1 MTPSKF
7 GPAATTAER
16 RILRDYSDK
25 MGTRGW
31 ELGAVVFAQSEI
43 LFLLNILY
51 CYAVFQQYLI
61 SAEPSVPTI
70 GRSYCRRQS
79 VKNF

>member
-7 GPAATTAER
+7 GPVATTAEG

-31 ELGAVVFAQSEI
+31 ELGAEVFAQSI
-43 LFLLNILY
+43 SMCLLFILY
-51 CYAVFQQYLI
+51 CYVF
-61 SAEPSVPTI
+61 
-70 GRSYCRRQS
+70 
-79 VKNF
+79 

>member
-7 GPAATTAER
+7 GPVETTAEG

-31 ELGAVVFAQSEI
+31 ELGAVVFTQSEI
-43 LFLLNILY
+43 MFLLYILY
-51 CYAVFQQYLI
+51 CFVF
-61 SAEPSVPTI
+61 
-70 GRSYCRRQS
+70 
-79 VKNF
+79 

>member
-7 GPAATTAER
+7 GPVETTAEG

-31 ELGAVVFAQSEI
+31 ELGAEVFALYVLTLYFV
-43 LFLLNILY
+43 LFCI
-51 CYAVFQQYLI
+51 LI
-61 SAEPSVPTI
+61 S
-70 GRSYCRRQS
+70 
-79 VKNF
+79 F